1 MQDNQL
7 IELEASDDEDNE
19 INRQLLSSQEHD
31 LEDENKRLYYS
42 KIIKVQCPV
51 SREIFPTAKRI
62 GAKVIFTE
70 IQ

>member
-1 MQDNQL
+1 M
-7 IELEASDDEDNE
+7 IEPEASEDEDDE

-31 LEDENKRLYYS
+31 LEDENKRLFYS
-42 KIIKVQCPV
+42 KKINVQCPV

-70 IQ
+70 FQ